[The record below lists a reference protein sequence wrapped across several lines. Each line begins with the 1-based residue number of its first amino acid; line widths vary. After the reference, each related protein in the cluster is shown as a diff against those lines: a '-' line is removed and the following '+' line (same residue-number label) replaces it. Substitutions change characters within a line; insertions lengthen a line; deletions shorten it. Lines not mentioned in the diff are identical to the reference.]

1 MSNNIS
7 PEGMTAE
14 EVITKAYQQIH
25 QAYNSLTT
33 DTERSMFAH
42 QLADRMDYI
51 EQWAAS
57 MEQSDSRR
65 YSDSTAKLKAVLD
78 DIWCEAMT
86 KGGHSQAEQ
95 AIDDSVELLRQ
106 WAFKGTDTPGV
117 ID

>member
-14 EVITKAYQQIH
+14 EVITKAYQQISK
-25 QAYNSLTT
+25 AYNRLTT

-42 QLADRMDYI
+42 QLADNISYI
-51 EQWAAS
+51 EQWADS

-65 YSDSTAKLKAVLD
+65 YGDSATKLKAVLD
-78 DIWCEAMT
+78 GVWCEAMA
-86 KGGHSQAEQ
+86 KGGHSQAER
-95 AIDDSVELLRQ
+95 AIHDSVELLRQ